1 MSGKDSPR
9 AADLV
14 ERPSWWEVLL
24 GLKLLVAYVILGVV
38 GTGLIAGLLW
48 LAMAP
53 PSRQDQP
60 TTAFEVAAYAVMALW
75 ALFCLT
81 RTATLTLAVALTVYG
96 VEAPDWKKSIGAK
109 HYRTAFSG
117 LKWAALGLAG
127 IMVQKIVNA
136 TGAARH
142 HNHDEYRLKLFA
154 AVGMV
159 VFCALLSVF
168 FAKCPDVA
176 ADLKHAPRDTYW
188 PAARASIRKTRWMF
202 ATPFTRW
209 LKLSKTGYRGLR
221 GTVVRLSTRDVWFS
235 SMLVV
240 LLLQQP
246 ITFLAW
252 FVILIFV
259 P

>member
-1 MSGKDSPR
+1 M
-9 AADLV
+9 V

-48 LAMAP
+48 LATAP
-53 PSRQDQP
+53 PSTRQDQS
-60 TTAFEVAAYAVMALW
+60 TTVFGVVAYAVMVFW
-75 ALFCLT
+75 VLFYLI
-81 RTATLTLAVALTVYG
+81 RSATLTLAVALTVYG

-127 IMVQKIVNA
+127 ITIQKIVNVA
-136 TGAARH
+136 GAARH

-168 FAKCPDVA
+168 FAKCTDVA
-176 ADLKHAPRDTYW
+176 ADLKHAPRDAYW

-221 GTVVRLSTRDVWFS
+221 GTVVRLNTRDVWFS

-240 LLLQQP
+240 VLLQPP

-252 FVILIFV
+252 FVILIFL